1 MIDKNRRRV
10 RIVLIEL
17 KEFIA
22 FLNKL
27 EEKRIFYKLNKV
39 RSEAIMV
46 EAAVPGQRWEIEF
59 LEDGTVDIEKF
70 ISDKD
75 MYDVNELE
83 TLFREFSD

>member
-1 MIDKNRRRV
+1 M
-10 RIVLIEL
+10 EL

-22 FLNKL
+22 ILNKL
-27 EEKRIFYKLNKV
+27 EENSIFYKLNKV
-39 RSEAIMV
+39 RNEAIMV
-46 EAAVPGQRWEIEF
+46 EVAVPGQRWEIEF

-83 TLFREFSD
+83 TLFKEFSD